1 MKPPVRLTLIRP
13 PFRPTALLAALL
25 LALLL
30 AGCSA
35 AGAERLYALPRLTG
49 EYVRLEELIDGYVS
63 GGGEYAAPQG
73 GAHRQSVQLRD
84 LDGDGVSEAV
94 AFLADS
100 AHTPVV
106 CVYRLGETGDYEL
119 FGEIEGAGGA
129 VGSVEYA
136 DLTGDGAEELALL
149 WQLSGDVRL
158 LAVYSVG
165 GTGVTQ
171 LMSAD
176 CSAFFVSDLDG
187 DGRSELLD
195 LALDDASGT
204 LTLYVFDEHGKAES
218 SAASLSAGITDV
230 LRARVGYLSDGAAAL
245 FIESS
250 WQDGELIT
258 DVFTA
263 GSAGLANITLGAGGR
278 SGTLR
283 AAGAFASDI
292 NADRVMELPEAS
304 GVLFNW
310 YSLDS
315 LGRRTLA
322 LTTYHDYDDGW
333 YLALP
338 DSFLDGSLRVTT
350 DDALAGETETTFSL
364 GGEDVLTIY
373 TLTGE
378 NRLDRAG
385 EDGRVLLA
393 ESGATV
399 YAAAITAPDTVTAE
413 DVAASFRLIYAEW
426 QTGDL

>member
-1 MKPPVRLTLIRP
+1 MKPPVRLTLIKP
-13 PFRPTALLAALL
+13 PVRLTALLLAALL
-25 LALLL
+25 TLLC

-35 AGAERLYALPRLTG
+35 AGAEQLYALPRLTG
-49 EYVRLEELIDGYVS
+49 EYVQLEELIDGYIS

-73 GAHRQSVQLRD
+73 GAHRQAVQLRD

-106 CVYRLGETGDYEL
+106 CVYRLGEAGDYEL
-119 FGEIEGAGGA
+119 SGSIEGAGSA
-129 VGSVEYA
+129 IGSVEYA
-136 DLTGDGAEELALL
+136 DLTGDGAEELVLL

-158 LAVYSVG
+158 LAVYAIRDA
-165 GTGVTQ
+165 GVTQ
-171 LMSAD
+171 LLSAD
-176 CSAFFVSDLDG
+176 CSTFFVSDLNGDG
-187 DGRSELLD
+187 DGELLD
-195 LALDDASGT
+195 LTLDGASGT
-204 LTLYVFDEHGKAES
+204 LTRYVFDSRGKAES
-218 SAASLSAGITDV
+218 TAASLSDGVTDV
-230 LRARVGYLSDGAAAL
+230 LRARVGYLSDGALAL
-245 FIESS
+245 FVEST

-263 GSAGLANITLGAGGR
+263 GGGGLANITLGAGGR

-283 AAGAFASDI
+283 AAGAFAADI

-304 GVLFNW
+304 GALLNW

-338 DSFLDGSLRVTT
+338 DAFLNGTLRVTT
-350 DDALAGETETTFSL
+350 EDALPGETETTFSL
-364 GGEDVLTIY
+364 AGEDILTIY

-378 NRLDRAG
+378 NRLDRAA

-393 ESGATV
+393 ENGATV
-399 YAAAITAPDTVTAE
+399 YAAAITASDAVTAA
-413 DVAASFRLIYAEW
+413 DLAAGFRLIYAEW